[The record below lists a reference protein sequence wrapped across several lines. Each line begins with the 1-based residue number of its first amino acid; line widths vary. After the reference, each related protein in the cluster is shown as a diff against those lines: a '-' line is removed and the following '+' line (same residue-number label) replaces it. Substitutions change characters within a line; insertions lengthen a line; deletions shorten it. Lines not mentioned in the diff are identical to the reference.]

1 LALEGIAGTVRWLG
15 SLRIADV
22 RVPTP
27 ELAIILL
34 TGLAI
39 TLAMILIRCRP
50 WLVILGLVSLAT
62 SAFWICAI
70 RPKPHLRAGVVEMT
84 VIDVGQGDSILLV
97 SPQGRTMLIDAGGLP
112 SWVHSELDIG
122 EDVVSTY
129 LWSRGIKRL
138 DIVALTHAHAD
149 HMGGMSA
156 VLSNFRP
163 RELWISTDSPP
174 EVQSLLKRARDLRIP
189 IVLHQAGDTLE
200 FGGATVR
207 VLAPWPDLVTRE
219 SKPNDESLVMKIS
232 FGNTS
237 ALLEGDA
244 ERKTEMRI
252 LDEQPQADLLKVG
265 HHGSTTSTLPQLVQT
280 VHPEF
285 AVISVGTRNVYGHPR
300 MKILTRLQ
308 DSGVATRRTDLNG
321 AVTFY
326 LDGKTVSPQI
336 VDLR

>member
-1 LALEGIAGTVRWLG
+1 
-15 SLRIADV
+15 
-22 RVPTP
+22 
-27 ELAIILL
+27 
-34 TGLAI
+34 
-39 TLAMILIRCRP
+39 MILVRRRS
-50 WLVILGLVSLAT
+50 WLAVLGLVSLGT
-62 SAFWICAI
+62 SAFWICAV
-70 RPKPHLRAGVVEMT
+70 RPKPHLRAGVIEMT
-84 VIDVGQGDSILLV
+84 AIDVGQGDSILIV
-97 SPQGRTMLIDAGGLP
+97 SPQGRTMLVDAGGLP

-156 VLSNFRP
+156 VLSNFMP
-163 RELWISTDSPP
+163 RELWISADSPP
-174 EVQSLLKRARDLRIP
+174 EVQALLKHARALGIP
-189 IVLHQAGDTLE
+189 VVLHRAGDTLE
-200 FGGATVR
+200 FGGATIR
-207 VLAPWPDLVTRE
+207 VLAPWPDLVTQE

-232 FGNTS
+232 YGNTS

-265 HHGSTTSTLPQLVQT
+265 HHGSTTSTLPQLLQT
-280 VHPEF
+280 VRPGF
-285 AVISVGTRNVYGHPR
+285 AVISVGPRNVYGHPR
-300 MKILTRLQ
+300 IKVLTRLQ